1 MIEAVLAS
9 NAHALNGSKVIVQIE
24 EELARIDEFSFEELS
39 KENFEKLDQSDN
51 NLISSHIPVDQ

>member
-1 MIEAVLAS
+1 LIEAVLAS
-9 NAHALNGSKVIVQIE
+9 NAHALNGKVIVQIE
-24 EELARIDEFSFEELS
+24 EELARIDELSFEELS